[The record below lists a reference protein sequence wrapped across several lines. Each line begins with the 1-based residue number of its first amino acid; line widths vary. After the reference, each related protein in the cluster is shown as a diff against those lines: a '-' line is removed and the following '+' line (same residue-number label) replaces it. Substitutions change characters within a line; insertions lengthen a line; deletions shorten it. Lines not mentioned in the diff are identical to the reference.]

1 MAMVY
6 LLGAL
11 LVFALLGIPLAFSIG
26 ASSITYMFAQAPN
39 FLQMLPQRVWN
50 GVFSEL
56 MIAMPLFMLAGELMN
71 GGGITQRIINFCR
84 QLLRPINGGMGE
96 INVLASMIFGGI
108 SGSSV
113 ADTSALGSIEIP
125 AMEKEGYPSGVAAG
139 VTVATST
146 MGMIIPPSTPM
157 IVYAMISGG
166 SVGALFMAGAI
177 PGLLIGITQLV
188 LVYIKSVRHGWHPKR
203 TPFDRRVFWHDVLAG
218 IPALLMPV
226 AIVLSV
232 SFGVCTASES
242 AGIAVLYALLVGF
255 LVYRELS
262 WKHVWEALKKTLI
275 SSSAVMLIIGFTTIF
290 TWILTMQKVP
300 QIIAAFFMNMNL
312 PVWGIMLIFDLLIL
326 FIGTFI
332 DVSPAI
338 LLLTPILLPVMQNY
352 GVSVLQFGAMMIA
365 GMAIGLV
372 TPPVGMCLNACNKIN
387 RMPVMDIF
395 RAAAPFVMCNVLVL
409 ILISLWSPLTMWLP
423 GLLGY

>member
-177 PGLLIGITQLV
+177 PGLLD
-188 LVYIKSVRHGWHPKR
+188 RHYA
-203 TPFDRRVFWHDVLAG
+203 AG
-218 IPALLMPV
+218 A
-226 AIVLSV
+226 
-232 SFGVCTASES
+232 GV
-242 AGIAVLYALLVGF
+242 
-255 LVYRELS
+255 
-262 WKHVWEALKKTLI
+262 H
-275 SSSAVMLIIGFTTIF
+275 
-290 TWILTMQKVP
+290 
-300 QIIAAFFMNMNL
+300 
-312 PVWGIMLIFDLLIL
+312 
-326 FIGTFI
+326 
-332 DVSPAI
+332 
-338 LLLTPILLPVMQNY
+338 
-352 GVSVLQFGAMMIA
+352 
-365 GMAIGLV
+365 
-372 TPPVGMCLNACNKIN
+372 
-387 RMPVMDIF
+387 
-395 RAAAPFVMCNVLVL
+395 
-409 ILISLWSPLTMWLP
+409 
-423 GLLGY
+423 